1 MNKKKI
7 AILGSTGSIGT
18 QTLYVIEKHPDLFEV
33 ELLTANNNSDLLI
46 AQAIKFRPN
55 CVVICNKSLYKGIND
70 ALKPYYIKVFAG
82 EESISD
88 ILLNSTNI
96 DIVVTAM
103 VGFSG
108 VRPTIAAIK
117 SGKKIA
123 LANKETLVACGSII
137 TSLAKRHKSAIIP
150 VDSEHSAIF
159 QSLQGEFSQIDKI
172 LLTASGGP
180 FFNTPMEEMASI
192 SLSQAL
198 NHPRWNMG
206 RKVTIDSATMMNK
219 GFEIIE
225 AKWLFG
231 VEPKDIDVVVHPQST
246 IHSMVQ
252 FKDGS
257 VIAQLSIPDMRIPIQ
272 YALSYPERLEI
283 DLPKLDFSAL
293 GTLTFASPDMKKFRC
308 MAIAYES
315 MKMGGNI
322 PCVVNAANEI
332 AVAAFLNE
340 KISFIQIAD
349 IIEKTIEKCTFVADP
364 SIDDIFRSDHEGR
377 TLALNILES
386 K

>member
-283 DLPKLDFSAL
+283 DLPKLDFSTL